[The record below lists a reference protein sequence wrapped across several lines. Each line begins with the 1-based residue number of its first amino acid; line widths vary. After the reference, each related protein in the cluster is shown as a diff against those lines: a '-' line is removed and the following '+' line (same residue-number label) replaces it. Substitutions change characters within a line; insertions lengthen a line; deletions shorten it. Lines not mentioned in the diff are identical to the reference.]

1 MANDTYYGIY
11 MNHCDISE
19 ILKRPVIPLGDCA
32 SARLKVAATIME
44 IPITKL
50 NHNLRFYILEE
61 PEVAKLASDINVTF
75 YLIKYNSF
83 SQPIISIKVSDVA
96 IVVNRDIPFYPKK
109 GLDPIKYTQLKDEL
123 EAIFS
128 LIQ

>member
-11 MNHCDISE
+11 MNHWDISE
-19 ILKRPVIPLGDCA
+19 ILKRRVIRLNDRA
-32 SARLKVAATIME
+32 SARLRAAAATME
-44 IPITKL
+44 IPKTKL
-50 NHNLRFYILEE
+50 NQKLRFYILEE
-61 PEVAKLASDINVTF
+61 PEVAKLASAANATF
-75 YLIKYNSF
+75 YVMKYNSF